1 MEQVV
6 PTVIC
11 LCIYTTILQAR
22 NSLCSGIILCL
33 QSKCIIIT
41 ERKIQFE
48 FAIQLQNLPT
58 HRTLSVTI
66 HKPTG
71 HHRQVL
77 SVRGAQ
83 SRSVHAAV
91 ALTIPAGRICTCKL
105 TASPPT
111 ANKALKSPQGG
122 IYKLKYPAVVP
133 FLFQSI
139 VTLSALKKL
148 LLASADWGPPKLG
161 YWYSLTKDGAPLLPG
176 TYTATCNT
184 ARTWLRV
191 TLWERRLYSILV
203 QCTESTAIFSENQEK
218 NWKQHQK
225 YLRWLRSW
233 R

>member
-11 LCIYTTILQAR
+11 LCVYNTILQVK
-22 NSLCSGIILCL
+22 NSLCSGVILCL

-66 HKPTG
+66 HKATS
-71 HHRQVL
+71 HHREVL
-77 SVRGAQ
+77 SVQGAP
-83 SRSVHAAV
+83 SCSVHAAV
-91 ALTIPAGRICTCKL
+91 ALMIPAGRTCTCKL
-105 TASPPT
+105 TASPHT

-122 IYKLKYPAVVP
+122 IYKLKYTAVVP

-184 ARTWLRV
+184 ARDLAAGDALGAQALFNT
-191 TLWERRLYSILV
+191 
-203 QCTESTAIFSENQEK
+203 STV
-218 NWKQHQK
+218 
-225 YLRWLRSW
+225 Y
-233 R
+233 